1 MLGNVTKSFELIAPP
16 TVTSQAQLGLIVN
29 TDIEWPPL
37 FLTDSGTSN
46 CWQIELVII
55 NYLSHN

>member
-46 CWQIELVII
+46 CWKID
-55 NYLSHN
+55 N